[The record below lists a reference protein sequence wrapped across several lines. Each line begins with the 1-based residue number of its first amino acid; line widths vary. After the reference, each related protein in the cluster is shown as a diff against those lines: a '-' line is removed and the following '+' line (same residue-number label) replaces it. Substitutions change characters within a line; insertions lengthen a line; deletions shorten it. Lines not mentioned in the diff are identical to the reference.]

1 MKLSH
6 SNTAHFIIAALATF
20 SVSAQAVTSINL
32 ANYTNISS
40 YALDLTAGAVS
51 GLEGSAITYAQDR
64 GTLFWVGDE
73 GTGVVEMSLT
83 GQTLG
88 SMAFSWAGTA
98 STNHDTEGITYI
110 GNGQLVV
117 GEERLYDAY
126 SFAYSAGGTAIL
138 ANNYVS
144 ISNTVVGNNGFEGL
158 SYDQR
163 DGSFVTIKQQA
174 PQDIRSGNLTFSAT
188 GGTSSMLEP
197 TLPAGQMF
205 NPALLGVTTLSDVQ
219 TLSSFDALSGS
230 SAADNLLVLSLGSK
244 KLLEVNRLG
253 QIMSSLDLTA
263 AALAGGNTVLADILT
278 RNALEGVTIDQNGTI
293 YLIAEQDQLAG
304 APVGAKSQLIVL
316 TSTAPVPEPESYAM
330 LLTGLGLMGAVA
342 RRKNKNT

>member
-6 SNTAHFIIAALATF
+6 LMIVALATF
-20 SVSAQAVTSINL
+20 SVSAKAVNSINL
-32 ANYTNISS
+32 ANYTNVSS
-40 YALDLTAGAVS
+40 YALDLTAGVVS

-88 SMAFSWAGTA
+88 SMAFNWTGTG
-98 STNHDTEGITYI
+98 STKNDTEGLTYL

-117 GEERLYDAY
+117 TEERLYDAY
-126 SFAYSAGGTAIL
+126 SFSYAAGGTATL
-138 ANNYVS
+138 ANNFVS
-144 ISNTVVGNNGFEGL
+144 ISNATVGNDGFEGL

-163 DGSFVTIKQQA
+163 DGSFVTIKQQT
-174 PQDIRSGNLTFSAT
+174 PQDIRAGNLSFSST
-188 GGTSSMLEP
+188 GGTSSMGNPLSA
-197 TLPAGQMF
+197 TGQLF

-219 TLSSFDALSGS
+219 TLSSFSALSGS
-230 SAADNLLVLSLGSK
+230 AAADNLLVLSLGSK

-263 AALAGGNTVLADILT
+263 ALAGGNLALADILT
-278 RNALEGVTIDQNGTI
+278 RNAIEGVTIDQNGTI
-293 YLIAEQDQLAG
+293 YLIAEQDQLTG
-304 APVGAKSQLIVL
+304 AVSGAKSQLIVL
-316 TSTAPVPEPESYAM
+316 TSTAPVPEPETYAM
-330 LLTGLGLMGAVA
+330 LLVGLGLMGLVI
-342 RRKNKNT
+342 RRRNKQV

>member
-1 MKLSH
+1 MKIT
-6 SNTAHFIIAALATF
+6 NFIIAAMATF
-20 SVSAQAVTSINL
+20 SVSARAVTSINL
-32 ANYTNISS
+32 ANYTNTSS
-40 YALDLTAGAVS
+40 YGLDLAAGAVS

-73 GTGVVEMSLT
+73 GTGVIEMSLT

-88 SMAFSWAGTA
+88 SMAFNWTGTA
-98 STNHDTEGITYI
+98 SINRDTEGLTYV

-126 SFAYSAGGTAIL
+126 KFGFTAGGTATL

-144 ISNTVVGNNGFEGL
+144 ISNTTVGNNGFEGL
-158 SYDQR
+158 SYDSR
-163 DGSFVTIKQQA
+163 DGSFVTIKQQS

-188 GGTSSMLEP
+188 GGTSTMGEP

-219 TLSSFDALSGS
+219 TLSSFSALTGA
-230 SAADNLLVLSLGSK
+230 AADNLLVLSLGSK
-244 KLLEVNRLG
+244 KLLEVNRSG

-263 AALAGGNTVLADILT
+263 AALAGGNLALVDILT
-278 RNALEGVTIDQNGTI
+278 RNAIEGVTIDQNGTI

-304 APVGAKSQLIVL
+304 APIGAKSQLIVL
-316 TSTAPVPEPESYAM
+316 TSTAPVPEPETYAM
-330 LLTGLGLMGAVA
+330 FLAGLGLMGVMS
-342 RRKNKNT
+342 RRKNKLV

>member
-6 SNTAHFIIAALATF
+6 LMIVALATF
-20 SVSAQAVTSINL
+20 SVSAKAVTSINL
-32 ANYTNISS
+32 ANYTNVSS
-40 YALDLTAGAVS
+40 YALDLTAGVVS

-88 SMAFSWAGTA
+88 SMAFNWTGTG
-98 STNHDTEGITYI
+98 STKNDTEGLTYL

-117 GEERLYDAY
+117 TEERLYDAY
-126 SFAYSAGGTAIL
+126 SFSYAAGGTATL
-138 ANNYVS
+138 ANNFVS
-144 ISNTVVGNNGFEGL
+144 ISNATVGNDGFEGL

-163 DGSFVTIKQQA
+163 DGSFVTIKQQT
-174 PQDIRSGNLTFSAT
+174 PQDIRAGNLSFSST
-188 GGTSSMLEP
+188 GGTSSMGNPLSA
-197 TLPAGQMF
+197 TGQLF
-205 NPALLGVTTLSDVQ
+205 DPLLLGVTTLSDVQ
-219 TLSSFDALSGS
+219 TLSSFSALSGS
-230 SAADNLLVLSLGSK
+230 AAADNLLVLSLGSK

-263 AALAGGNTVLADILT
+263 ALAGGNLALADILT
-278 RNALEGVTIDQNGTI
+278 RNAIEGVTIDQNGTI

-304 APVGAKSQLIVL
+304 AVSGAKSQLIVL
-316 TSTAPVPEPESYAM
+316 TSTAPVPEPETYAM
-330 LLTGLGLMGAVA
+330 LLAGLGIMGLVT
-342 RRKNKNT
+342 RRRNKQV

>member
-1 MKLSH
+1 MKIT
-6 SNTAHFIIAALATF
+6 NFIIAALATF

-40 YALDLTAGAVS
+40 YGLDLAAGAVS

-73 GTGVVEMSLT
+73 GTGVIEMSLT

-88 SMAFSWAGTA
+88 SMAFNWTGTA
-98 STNHDTEGITYI
+98 SINRDTEGLTYV

-126 SFAYSAGGTAIL
+126 KFGFTAGGTATL

-144 ISNTVVGNNGFEGL
+144 ISNTTVGNNGFEGL
-158 SYDQR
+158 SYDSR
-163 DGSFVTIKQQA
+163 DGSFVTIKQQS

-188 GGTSSMLEP
+188 GGTSTMGEP

-219 TLSSFDALSGS
+219 TLSSFSALTGA
-230 SAADNLLVLSLGSK
+230 AADNLLVLSLGSK
-244 KLLEVNRLG
+244 KLLEVNRSG

-263 AALAGGNTVLADILT
+263 AALAGGNLALVDILT
-278 RNALEGVTIDQNGTI
+278 RNAIEGVTIDQNGTI

-304 APVGAKSQLIVL
+304 ASIGAKSQLIVL
-316 TSTAPVPEPESYAM
+316 TSTAPVPEPETYAM
-330 LLTGLGLMGAVA
+330 FLAGLGLMGVMS
-342 RRKNKNT
+342 RRKNKLV